1 MKNVDNKGGNTKQLN
16 NAHNKSNFNNTNSNP
31 NISNNKNVNLM
42 YSDAK
47 TFLYA
52 WAISVFG
59 FMVFVTAIAVGLYM
73 KIQGVDDKLSGV
85 IYGLVTK

>member
-1 MKNVDNKGGNTKQLN
+1 
-16 NAHNKSNFNNTNSNP
+16 
-31 NISNNKNVNLM
+31 M

-73 KIQGVDDKLSGV
+73 KIQGVDDKRSGV
-85 IYGLVTK
+85 